1 MTALSLGCPLHML
14 IDFKEHRPPL
24 LQAMLFS
31 LKVFLLVTLLA
42 FLWEFGIEDNF
53 FAYANPGLPPE
64 TTDDH
69 IKYVA
74 TVSAFAFLA
83 LIIPTSVLAR
93 YIRRRDIAEDQA
105 HHMATH
111 DSLTN
116 LPNRNLLF
124 DRLNQAIAQAHRHD
138 GKLAVM
144 FIDLDGFKKVNDKL
158 GHNAGDLILS
168 TIAKRLTTV
177 LRETDTVSRF
187 GGDEFVTIIPD
198 LKSINQLQILTDK
211 IKNEVAAPVQFEGTT
226 ITVGSSIG
234 YAVYPDHAT
243 EPDILICMADKAMY
257 KEKNHHS

>member
-1 MTALSLGCPLHML
+1 MTARYLGCPLRMF

-42 FLWEFGIEDNF
+42 FLWEFGIEDDISA
-53 FAYANPGLPPE
+53 FANSDLSPE
-64 TTDDH
+64 STDEH
-69 IKYVA
+69 IKYVT

-93 YIRRRDIAEDQA
+93 YIRRRDIAENQA
-105 HHMATH
+105 HHLATH
-111 DSLTN
+111 DNLTN

-124 DRLNQAIAQAHRHD
+124 DRLNQAIAHAHRHD
-138 GKLAVM
+138 SKLAVM

-177 LRETDTVSRF
+177 LRETDTVARF
-187 GGDEFVTIIPD
+187 GGDEFVTIISD
-198 LKSINQLQILTDK
+198 VKSINQLQTLADK
-211 IKNEVAAPVQFEGTT
+211 IRNEISAPVQFEGAP

-234 YAVYPDHAT
+234 HAVYPDHAT
-243 EPDILICMADKAMY
+243 ESDILICMADKAMY
-257 KEKNHHS
+257 KEKNHRS